1 MHDDVSGGQ
10 RENAGPDGNDGPG
23 GTNGNT
29 GSPSPREPETARPRR
44 PGVIEAFVAA
54 AVAFT
59 AVARQ
64 LKH

>member
-10 RENAGPDGNDGPG
+10 RENAGPNENDRPD

-29 GSPSPREPETARPRR
+29 GPPSQREPETARPRR
-44 PGVIEAFVAA
+44 PLVIAAFVAA

-64 LKH
+64 LEH